1 MDNRRMETFIG
12 KLREQRNKLV
22 ITVPEE
28 VSRKL
33 GLKGGDYVV
42 VLIGKAEWYH
52 LLDMDENP
60 EIWNMLPETVKD
72 ELRRFKL
79 APKNRK

>member
-1 MDNRRMETFIG
+1 MG
-12 KLREQRNKLV
+12 KLGKQGKDLV
-22 ITVPEE
+22 VTVPEE
-28 VSRKL
+28 ASKKL
-33 GLKGGDYVV
+33 GLKSGDYVV

-60 EIWNMLPETVKD
+60 EIWNMLPENVKD

-79 APKNRK
+79 APKNQE